1 MSAKRTPVPLPGS
14 KPKSK
19 SKVVP
24 PKPSL
29 SQELVGSDDDSSSE
43 SAPKAKKAEK
53 PKATI
58 GVHRPNGAAKSSAK
72 EKPTPKVTPVPKPVP
87 KKPAPKTV
95 ATAEQVDDL
104 SSSEVSD
111 DDDAPA
117 RDIQTNLPGEVEMKD
132 ASSESESD
140 SDSDSE
146 GDSSSE
152 EEAAKPAPKPTK
164 AAASKPQEVEL
175 RAAKPYAPPKGYV
188 LVSEKDRTTSKAA
201 KIFDNLQGKQVWHI
215 TAPAGVSLK
224 ELESISMD
232 KAMKGDS
239 VLSQK
244 GANYGFSTTEKS
256 EDGPREVLVPQ
267 KNGYSAVPAKISQTL
282 HLQELV
288 RLPKL
293 SSKQAD
299 PNTGSEAAASIT
311 RSTIRAPRPQVK
323 GLKMRYLPLGFVGG
337 DSGGV
342 LGDTDS
348 EEDDVPQERAGLA
361 APNGLNLPTKAG
373 KRKHAEANGDE
384 APSKKIKKHRTP
396 EEIKR
401 KEEKKAKKEKKAKA

>member
-14 KPKSK
+14 KPRNK
-19 SKVVP
+19 SKVTP
-24 PKPSL
+24 PKSAL
-29 SQELVGSDDDSSSE
+29 SQELVGSDDDSSAE

-58 GVHRPNGAAKSSAK
+58 GVHRPNEAAKPSTK
-72 EKPTPKVTPVPKPVP
+72 DKPTPKTAPKSKSAP
-87 KKPAPKTV
+87 KKPAPKTIS
-95 ATAEQVDDL
+95 TQEQVEEL

-111 DDDAPA
+111 DSDAPA
-117 RDIQTNLPGEVEMKD
+117 RDIQTKLPGEVEMKD
-132 ASSESESD
+132 ASSGSD
-140 SDSDSE
+140 SDSDS
-146 GDSSSE
+146 DSSSE
-152 EEAAKPAPKPTK
+152 DEAAKPTQKSAQPTM
-164 AAASKPQEVEL
+164 SKPVEVEL
-175 RAAKPYAPPKGYV
+175 RAAKPYTPPKGYN
-188 LVSEKDRTTSKAA
+188 LVSEKDRTSSKAA
-201 KIFDNLQGKQVWHI
+201 KIFDNLKGKQVWHI
-215 TAPAGVSLK
+215 TAPAGLSLK
-224 ELESISMD
+224 ELETIAMD
-232 KAMKGDS
+232 KAMKGES
-239 VLSQK
+239 ILNHK
-244 GANYGFSTTEKS
+244 GTDYGFSTTEKS

-267 KNGYSAVPAKISQTL
+267 KNGYSAVPARISQTL
-282 HLQELV
+282 HLQQVV

-361 APNGLNLPTKAG
+361 APNGLNLPTKAS
-373 KRKHAEANGDE
+373 KRKHTETNGEE
-384 APSKKIKKHRTP
+384 APSKKIKKHKTP
-396 EEIKR
+396 EEMKK
-401 KEEKKAKKEKKAKA
+401 KEEKKAKKEKKSKA